1 MIDFLQ
7 YCQWK
12 LTLKAEILRL
22 LLRAGAMIEARDHNG
37 CTVMALDDIVFHE
50 TWCDYVREFVL
61 VFCENNSIVNN
72 NNNNNNN
79 NNKKKKKKKNN
90 NENSTEFSVLQI
102 LTALNFQLC
111 IDLLVFEALMFA
123 AGTGNVAGLQVLL
136 DKQANPTVEDYQA
149 TGNGYSYPTLSH
161 QRRKEAHLPKY
172 PWMGYGIVPRMVN
185 QLWSWTTVNRVMTGE
200 WVSPF
205 WWKHELG
212 EIISCIHLFG
222 SFLKSERDL
231 NSQLGQGNSALSYAK
246 DLNHNEV
253 CQESCWNF
261 KIEVYKMC

>member
-72 NNNNNNN
+72 NNNNK
-79 NNKKKKKKKNN
+79 KKKKKKKNN

-102 LTALNFQLC
+102 LTALNFQLY
-111 IDLLVFEALMFA
+111 IDIFFWFLRPWCLLLEQA
-123 AGTGNVAGLQVLL
+123 TLQVYRFCWISKPIQRWKTTRRLGT
-136 DKQANPTVEDYQA
+136 DIAIPH
-149 TGNGYSYPTLSH
+149 YPTKGERKLYLLSST
-161 QRRKEAHLPKY
+161 LG
-172 PWMGYGIVPRMVN
+172 WDMV
-185 QLWSWTTVNRVMTGE
+185 
-200 WVSPF
+200 
-205 WWKHELG
+205 
-212 EIISCIHLFG
+212 
-222 SFLKSERDL
+222 
-231 NSQLGQGNSALSYAK
+231 
-246 DLNHNEV
+246 
-253 CQESCWNF
+253 
-261 KIEVYKMC
+261 